1 MTMPEPTKEQLSDM
15 DDWAG
20 ALVDRLDQY
29 DRKLDQ
35 IRLALAKMIV
45 GMSGMP
51 IKIDIEK
58 DLGVTIPRDS
68 QLVVPASVVP
78 GPRSTQ

>member
-1 MTMPEPTKEQLSDM
+1 MDDPTKEQLQDM
-15 DDWAG
+15 EEWAG
-20 ALVDRLDQY
+20 ALVQRLDDY

-45 GMSGMP
+45 GMSGVP

-58 DLGVTIPRDS
+58 DLGITIPRES
-68 QLVVPASVVP
+68 QLVMPATVVP
-78 GPRSTQ
+78 GPRTNQ

>member
-1 MTMPEPTKEQLSDM
+1 MDEPTKQQLDDM
-15 DDWAG
+15 EEWAG
-20 ALVDRLDQY
+20 ALVERLDAY

-51 IKIDIEK
+51 IQIDIEK

-68 QLVVPASVVP
+68 KLVVPATVVP
-78 GPRSTQ
+78 GPRTNQ

>member
-1 MTMPEPTKEQLSDM
+1 MVQ
-15 DDWAG
+15 
-20 ALVDRLDQY
+20 RLEDY

-58 DLGVTIPRDS
+58 DLGITIPRES
-68 QLVVPASVVP
+68 SLVMPATVVP
-78 GPRSTQ
+78 GPRTNQ